1 MNRVPRLCFT
11 NEFNWTVICI
21 SYFTFLQKHLW
32 RISWSLWVRFRSV
45 GWFNCCQT
53 ASVMNAKQRT
63 SASWKSAT
71 QRKSKTLLS
80 LFRVGVSAWKQSLNL
95 HFTSPSGVSVL
106 PLFFALHQLLFQVQS
121 VHFHSLSLSPEQTS
135 HSSQHL
141 SSPDSY
147 IHPSHLRWADGE
159 RGRKREEEGRKW
171 DIALRPS
178 LCRRSCCDALAV
190 RGWVVLTFTMNYQWI
205 DCVLPTNG
213 EPSQRVGSNIFK
225 LLLEKCVWPVM
236 LMQCDVCTAQMCVWG
251 IHIKNL

>member
-11 NEFNWTVICI
+11 NEFDWTVLCI

-71 QRKSKTLLS
+71 QRKSKTLLF
-80 LFRVGVSAWKQSLNL
+80 LFRVGISAWKQSLNL

-121 VHFHSLSLSPEQTS
+121 VHFHSLSPRSRRLIHLNTSPLRIRTS
-135 HSSQHL
+135 IL
-141 SSPDSY
+141 P
-147 IHPSHLRWADGE
+147 ICAGLME
-159 RGRKREEEGRKW
+159 RGEEKGRRRVENE
-171 DIALRPS
+171 ILLSALLS
-178 LCRRSCCDALAV
+178 VDAPAA
-190 RGWVVLTFTMNYQWI
+190 MH
-205 DCVLPTNG
+205 
-213 EPSQRVGSNIFK
+213 SQ
-225 LLLEKCVWPVM
+225 
-236 LMQCDVCTAQMCVWG
+236 
-251 IHIKNL
+251 